1 MLSQQIAE
9 VVAREL
15 AVRRARL
22 ERAAGVLQALDPQ
35 ATLTRGYTIT
45 MDAKGQPLTSVT
57 RVEPGMLLRT
67 RFQDGEAQSIAAKR

>member
-1 MLSQQIAE
+1 MLTQQITDF
-9 VVAREL
+9 VTREL
-15 AVRRARL
+15 TAQRSRL
-22 ERAAGVLQALDPQ
+22 ERAAGVLHALNPQ